1 MIDLKINNAGD
12 LVASRHDPLCS
23 LKLSWKNTDNP
34 AVKLSFMTG
43 PSQSYENPSDNVA
56 PPLMF
61 FIDTDR
67 VSRKN
72 SIDSCGGDEELRQ
85 RVLLLT
91 RAASRVVRAK
101 HLDVT
106 SEAVLNEVRDAV
118 LEQVSFVLDDPSV
131 IVRKQEMYG
140 HVFSWQNVNVY
151 IYNGNKEIYNFQM
164 EV

>member
-61 FIDTDR
+61 FIDTNR
-67 VSRKN
+67 ASRKH
-72 SIDSCGGDEELRQ
+72 SIDSCGGDEELQQ
-85 RVLLLT
+85 RVLLLI

-131 IVRKQEMYG
+131 IVRKQEIYG

-151 IYNGNKEIYNFQM
+151 IYDGNKEIYNFQM

>member
-1 MIDLKINNAGD
+1 MPAVLIVVPVAAGD
-12 LVASRHDPLCS
+12 LDHRFISQLPLRVNEMDVIVGHGFVLMKCS
-23 LKLSWKNTDNP
+23 GTFHTIP
-34 AVKLSFMTG
+34 ALEVF
-43 PSQSYENPSDNVA
+43 
-56 PPLMF
+56 
-61 FIDTDR
+61 
-67 VSRKN
+67 
-72 SIDSCGGDEELRQ
+72 CEELQQ

-151 IYNGNKEIYNFQM
+151 IYDGNKEIYNFQM